1 MRKLIVIFVFFGFIA
16 IVNCHA
22 LVQEFSIITSR
33 LILVDVEKLIQID
46 ENTNLFFGVFL
57 DINNNH
63 SRTGGLYIL
72 NTAKKYK
79 FIALYLNFET
89 DDEIFV
95 LYTEGKSIRIGPTG
109 SGTVKKDFVVYLY
122 KQEEIVFIHYKDFD
136 IKKRKGKLIKKY
148 IFNLTKLAKEL
159 WSSKNLRR

>member
-1 MRKLIVIFVFFGFIA
+1 MRKLIVIFVFLGFFTI
-16 IVNCHA
+16 NSYTS
-22 LVQEFSIITSR
+22 VQDSNSITPQLSV
-33 LILVDVEKLIQID
+33 VDVERLIQID

-57 DINNNH
+57 DINNNY

-72 NTAKKYK
+72 NTTKKYK

-109 SGTVKKDFVVYLY
+109 SGTVKKDFVVYSY
-122 KQEEIVFIHYKDFD
+122 NQEEIVFIHYKDFD

-148 IFNLTKLAKEL
+148 IFNLTKIAKKL
-159 WSSKNLRR
+159 